1 MQLSDYQSR
10 FKDLMLAHPDAL
22 DNPPEELARFCQSG
36 DIPLSS
42 RLKVYRNNI
51 VGSLTDVLIATF
63 PILEK
68 LVGREFLEMM
78 ARSFILEHPPAEG
91 CITLYGAGFGEFIEG
106 FELAKGLPYLPDI
119 ARYELALNTS
129 YYAADDSALTA
140 EALSQIPPEEL
151 GDLDLKPRASVY
163 IVRSK
168 FPITAIQAYC
178 ENPDES
184 EGLRID
190 QGGENVMVLRPEF
203 ETMSVVLDDDEAH
216 MLEGLQA
223 GDALGAAVENTLSTH
238 QDFDFQSF
246 LQKHLTLETFKA
258 FHAN

>member
-1 MQLSDYQSR
+1 MQLSEFQSR
-10 FKDLMLAHPDAL
+10 FKDLMLDHPDAL
-22 DNPPEELARFCQSG
+22 DTPDEDLAAFCKSG

-51 VGSLTDVLIATF
+51 VGSLSDVMIATF
-63 PILEK
+63 PTIEK
-68 LVGREFLEMM
+68 LVGLGFLEGM
-78 ARSFILEHPPAEG
+78 ARSFILEHPPSEG
-91 CITLYGAGFGEFIEG
+91 CITLYGAGFDKFIEG
-106 FELAKGLPYLPDI
+106 FELAKGLPYLPDM

-129 YYAADDSALTA
+129 YYAADDNALTA
-140 EALSQIPPEEL
+140 KALSQIAPEDL
-151 GDLDLKPRASVY
+151 GDIELKPRASVY
-163 IVRSK
+163 IIRSR

-203 ETMSVVLDDDEAH
+203 ETMSVVLNDDETYI
-216 MLEGLQA
+216 LERLQA
-223 GDALGAAVENTLSTH
+223 GDRLGEAVENTLSTY

-246 LQKHLTLETFKA
+246 LQKHLSLETFRK
-258 FHAN
+258 FHAK